1 MFVFV
6 GGMPAYGGFDGAS
19 VLLKAAFAVVRQ
31 VARLLFALT
40 GDSRAAEIGG
50 VPTEELIARFQRGQ
64 PRVFEALY
72 DRYKDYVYRVA
83 FFVTRNR
90 EEAEDAVQETFL
102 DVLKALPNYD
112 VDGPARF
119 ETWLYRVTLNRTR
132 MRMRR
137 KQLPSEEW
145 DDVEERL
152 ERLPSP
158 SSERPESVFLD
169 RERAGALWRAVDQ
182 LPEEHRAVIVLRYRQ
197 DLAYSE
203 IADVL
208 GLREGTVKSRL
219 YNAHRK
225 LRELL
230 CKNILQYRLQITN
243 YKLQITNHDSSSAIC
258 YLLFVIRNSQPEVL
272 SEEHSR

>member
-1 MFVFV
+1 MQ
-6 GGMPAYGGFDGAS
+6 AQRGADVAS
-19 VLLKAAFAVVRQ
+19 ALNRVALVIIRQ
-31 VARLLFALT
+31 VARWLFALT
-40 GDSRAAEIGG
+40 GDSRAAEVGG

-145 DDVEERL
+145 DDVEEQL

-169 RERAGALWRAVDQ
+169 QERAGHLWRAVDQ
-182 LPEEHRAVIVLRYRQ
+182 LPEEHRAVIVLRYQQ

-208 GLREGTVKSRL
+208 GVREGTVKSRL

-225 LRELL
+225 LQQ
-230 CKNILQYRLQITN
+230 ILKR
-243 YKLQITNHDSSSAIC
+243 D
-258 YLLFVIRNSQPEVL
+258 V
-272 SEEHSR
+272 